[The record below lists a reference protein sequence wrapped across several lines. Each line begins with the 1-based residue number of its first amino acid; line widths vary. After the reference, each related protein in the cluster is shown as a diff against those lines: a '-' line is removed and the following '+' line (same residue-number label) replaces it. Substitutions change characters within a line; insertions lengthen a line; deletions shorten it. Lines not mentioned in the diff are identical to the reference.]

1 MNKRRL
7 HHFYT
12 KFRLLNTKVI
22 VVLLIISSIITLLSL
37 RQNNLTAIKLR
48 DSVLSADEKGGD
60 TEKALRVLRQYT
72 YSHMN
77 TDLTSGASSVQHPV
91 QLKFTYDRL
100 VQAEK
105 DRVSKVNEKIYA
117 EAQAICEKRFPI
129 GLSGS
134 GRIPCIEDYVSQNGT
149 REQPIQDSLYKY
161 NFVSPQWSP
170 DLAGIS
176 LVVSVFLLIL
186 LIGKLIADRYIKNQ
200 LSSHL

>member
-22 VVLLIISSIITLLSL
+22 IILLIISSLITILSL

-48 DSVLSADEKGGD
+48 DNVLAADEKGGD
-60 TEKALRVLRQYT
+60 VEAALRELRQYT
-72 YSHMN
+72 YTHMN
-77 TDLTSGASSVQHPV
+77 TDLTSGASSTQYPV
-91 QLKFTYDRL
+91 QLKYTYDRL

-117 EAQAICEKRFPI
+117 EAQAICEMRFPI

-149 REQPIQDSLYKY
+149 RERPIQDSLYKY
-161 NFVSPQWSP
+161 NFVSPQWSA
-170 DLAGIS
+170 DVAGIS
-176 LVVSVFLLIL
+176 LVISVFLLIL
-186 LIGKLIADRYIKNQ
+186 LIGKLIADKYIKNQ